1 MGKKKEKIVDLK
13 PEVEKISEEH
23 LVRLQRVVNKINEL
37 QFNIG
42 GIEIQKHTMLHEL
55 ATAQE
60 GVAKMQSLLNDAYG
74 TCNVNVKDGSID
86 RTENS
91 DG

>member
-1 MGKKKEKIVDLK
+1 MGKKKEKVVDLK
-13 PEVEKISEEH
+13 PEVISEEH
-23 LVRLQRVVNKINEL
+23 LARLQQVVNKINEL
-37 QFNIG
+37 QFGIG

-60 GVAKMQSLLNDAYG
+60 GVSMMQNLLNDTYG
-74 TCNVNVKDGSID
+74 TCNVNVKDGTID
-86 RTENS
+86 RTEES